1 MLGICNGFQ
10 ALVKLGLVP
19 FGKIIDT
26 DESCPTLTFN
36 DIGRHQSRLV
46 TTRVASVKSPWLK
59 NANVDQVYGVPISHG
74 EGKFIC
80 EEKLLKQL
88 IENGQIATQYVD
100 LNGNPTYDIAYNPNG
115 SVLAIEGITSPDGRV
130 LGKMGHTERY
140 DRGLYKNFDANFD
153 IGLFKSLVEYYK

>member
-1 MLGICNGFQ
+1 MAVCADFRRIYRGGHLGLFQ
-10 ALVKLGLVP
+10 KVHAFQHLRALVHRGYLRRRSGQYDRP
-19 FGKIIDT
+19 
-26 DESCPTLTFN
+26 C
-36 DIGRHQSRLV
+36 
-46 TTRVASVKSPWLK
+46 APWLRGGYDR
-59 NANVDQVYGVPISHG
+59 DQVYGVPISHG

-140 DRGLYKNFDANFD
+140 DKGLYKNFDADFD
-153 IGLFKSLVEYYK
+153 MGLFKSLVEYYK